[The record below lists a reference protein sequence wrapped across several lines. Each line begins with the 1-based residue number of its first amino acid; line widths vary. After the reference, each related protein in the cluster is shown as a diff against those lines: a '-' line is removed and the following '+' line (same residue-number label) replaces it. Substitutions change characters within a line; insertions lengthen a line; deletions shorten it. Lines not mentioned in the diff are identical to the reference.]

1 MAKSNLCGDTISRNE
16 LDHRARD
23 TRIRLV
29 RLEQLV
35 VKCDAVPVF
44 WRKRLIRLLG
54 FRIDGI
60 GGAAIEAKD
69 R

>member
-1 MAKSNLCGDTISRNE
+1 MARSNLRSDAIPRNE

-35 VKCDAVPVF
+35 VNCDAVPVF

-54 FRIDGI
+54 FRIDGLS
-60 GGAAIEAKD
+60 GAAIEAED
-69 R
+69 H